1 MNITQR
7 VGKMATKGQKRIYE
21 ENMYVIRDYGIAAAF
36 SSIFYASLSL
46 TVFSPTAVE
55 WTVFCV
61 CALLQLGAM
70 LTMRYMAQSIRN
82 EKGQVVDAGIDLNQP
97 DAFGEYCKDVVIL
110 CSCVTVIATF
120 WSNIFWLLLLI
131 PGYACYKLWT
141 GILAPWFFAQ
151 PDTEEMD
158 EKKLRKKER
167 KLRKI

>member
-1 MNITQR
+1 MK
-7 VGKMATKGQKRIYE
+7 V
-21 ENMYVIRDYGIAAAF
+21 
-36 SSIFYASLSL
+36 SL
-46 TVFSPTAVE
+46 VNFK
-55 WTVFCV
+55 TVFCV